1 MSQSVF
7 KPCLTNCLAS
17 LAAAD
22 SLRAIR
28 EGLVW
33 LLPCLLVS
41 APLLVLSVC
50 ARLLGAPDE
59 LVNFLTGLHDKII
72 ATLPLFVTASIG
84 YMLAIRHRLP
94 QVPVAF
100 LCLTQMVIAIY
111 LMQDYPRA
119 ATTLVLF
126 ISIGAPLVNVPM
138 IAWLYR
144 QPWLRLIRENVVGY
158 NVRDSINLVIPGLL
172 SAATLVMVLLLLL
185 KIPSVAQMQVPF
197 DLAALDH
204 PYGYGLLISATNS
217 MLWFFGIH
225 GAHAMQPLF
234 SVLDHAV
241 TLNQLNVA
249 TGEPAHYPLNG
260 GLLGCFAFIGGAG
273 ASLSL
278 IVAILLFSRDRSL
291 RLLALAAT
299 PLSLFNVNEILLFG
313 LPIILNPRLFL
324 PFLIAPM
331 LNTVLAVA
339 TVQAGWV
346 APVVTGMPLT
356 SPVLLNAYLST
367 NGDWAAVALQVALVA
382 VGTLVYAPY
391 VIALQRQ
398 QNQEQNIYIR
408 AFDTTFRSLEE
419 KGRLFELDPVVAWH
433 RNEARRAEQMER
445 IRLISEYQFH
455 LEFQPQISKTSGLCT
470 GCEAL
475 LRARDKDDHAQQPW
489 EFLKWLAQANLMAD
503 VDLWVASQAL
513 EQYRSWQKIGFELP
527 ITINVTAATLS
538 MPEQSE
544 RLLAILTQAHGQI
557 SIELTE
563 DALVG
568 DIPLIHRLTERLHSF
583 GAKLYIDDFGT
594 GYSALSYLHQFKID
608 GIKIDRS
615 FVVAH
620 RHPNGAR
627 LLSGMLRLCEALNL
641 GIIVEG
647 VETQE
652 QYDALQ
658 SSSELVIQGWYFSKA
673 ISAQHM
679 PAFVLQRQE
688 RAADEQ
694 LLMQPNSTRHLFDR

>member
-7 KPCLTNCLAS
+7 KLFLTNR
-17 LAAAD
+17 LAALAGAD

-28 EGLVW
+28 EGLLW

-41 APLLVLSVC
+41 AAFLVLSVC

-59 LVNFLTGLHDKII
+59 LVDFLAGLHEKISG
-72 ATLPLFVTASIG
+72 TLPLLVAASIG
-84 YMLAIRHRLP
+84 YMLAIRYRLP

-100 LCLTQMVIAIY
+100 LCLTHVVIAIY
-111 LMQDYPRA
+111 LLQDYPRA
-119 ATTLVLF
+119 AATLVLF
-126 ISIGAPLVNVPM
+126 IAIASPLVNVPI
-138 IAWLYR
+138 IARLYR
-144 QPWLRLIRENVVGY
+144 QPWLRLVRENVVGY
-158 NVRDSINLVIPGLL
+158 NVRDSINVVIPGLL
-172 SAATLVMVLLLLL
+172 TAAMLVMVLSLLLE
-185 KIPSVAQMQVPF
+185 IPSVAQMQVPF
-197 DLAALDH
+197 DLTALDH
-204 PYGYGLLISATNS
+204 PYAYGLLISATNS

-234 SVLDHAV
+234 DVLDLAV
-241 TLNQLNVA
+241 TVNQLNVA
-249 TGEPAHYPLNG
+249 AAEPARYALNS
-260 GLLGCFAFIGGAG
+260 GLLGCFAFTGGSG

-278 IVAILLFSRDRSL
+278 IIAILLFSRDRSL

-339 TVQAGWV
+339 AVQAGWV

-367 NGDWAAVALQVALVA
+367 NGDWAAVVLQLVLVA
-382 VGTLVYAPY
+382 VGCLVYAPY
-391 VIALQRQ
+391 VIALHRQ
-398 QNQEQNIYIR
+398 QDEEQNIYIR
-408 AFDTTFRSLEE
+408 SFDTTFRSLEE
-419 KGRLFELDPVVAWH
+419 KGRLFELDPVVAAH
-433 RNEARRAEQMER
+433 RNEARRTEELER
-445 IRLISEYQFH
+445 IRLISEYEFH
-455 LEFQPQISKTSGLCT
+455 LEFQPQISKVNGLCI

-475 LRARDKDDHAQQPW
+475 MRARDKDGRAQQPW
-489 EFLKWLAQANLMAD
+489 EFLRWLAQANLMAD

-513 EQYRSWQKIGFELP
+513 EQYRRWQKIGFELP
-527 ITINVTAATLS
+527 MTINVTAATLS
-538 MPEQSE
+538 TPEHGE
-544 RLLAILTQAHGQI
+544 RLLEILAQAHGRI
-557 SIELTE
+557 SVELTE

-568 DIPLIHRLTERLHSF
+568 DVQLIHRLIEGLHGF

-594 GYSALSYLHQFKID
+594 GYSALSYLHQFRID

-620 RHPNGAR
+620 RHANGAR
-627 LLSGMLRLCEALNL
+627 VLSGMLRLCETLDL
-641 GIIVEG
+641 DIIVEG
-647 VETQE
+647 VETRE

-658 SSSELVIQGWYFSKA
+658 SSRELVIQGWYFSKA
-673 ISAQHM
+673 ISATQM

-688 RAADEQ
+688 LAAGER
-694 LLMQPNSTRHLFDR
+694 LLILPNNA